1 MEKVLVSIKISAG
14 EKSYKYFIRFLYE
27 CNKIKPFHIM
37 LPKMSGY
44 VKVVTVKLIGF
55 FLLENNG
62 LLEKYNTIWDRANA
76 DIKK

>member
-14 EKSYKYFIRFLYE
+14 EKSYKYFIRSLYE

-44 VKVVTVKLIGF
+44 VKSCDCQTNWIF
-55 FLLENNG
+55 F
-62 LLEKYNTIWDRANA
+62 A
-76 DIKK
+76 

>member
-44 VKVVTVKLIGF
+44 VKSCDCQTNWIF
-55 FLLENNG
+55 F
-62 LLEKYNTIWDRANA
+62 A
-76 DIKK
+76 